1 MFLCSISTLCLKS
14 YNQSYGL
21 CIFYRPLT
29 SWQDIVAILE
39 QPVFNLTDLKSEL
52 SIIIGIEQ
60 GEIKAVNT

>member
-1 MFLCSISTLCLKS
+1 MFLCSISSLCLKS

-21 CIFYRPLT
+21 CIFYWPLT
-29 SWQDIVAILE
+29 SLQDIVAILE

-60 GEIKAVNT
+60 GEINAVNT